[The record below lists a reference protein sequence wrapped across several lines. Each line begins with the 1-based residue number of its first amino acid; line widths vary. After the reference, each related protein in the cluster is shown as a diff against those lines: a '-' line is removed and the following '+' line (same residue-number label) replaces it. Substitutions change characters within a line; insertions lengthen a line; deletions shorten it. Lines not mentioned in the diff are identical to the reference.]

1 MRKYVK
7 LVSALLILVMMMA
20 QVVCVGAATKATVSY
35 SAKQTDHFEKT
46 ITVKFTNAENVT
58 DVYVKTFKDSDATS
72 VQYEKYSM
80 TNVKTFDVTLKV
92 KPNDE
97 KTFRITYKENGENVT
112 KEYNIGGNSYYN
124 PGSATAPKEDYYT
137 GLIGGSSSSSNNGT
151 IIYSYVTDNGCN
163 VYEKWSDVKG
173 YEVKKYD
180 YYYVTCRT
188 LNVRNGAGTWADKV
202 GTLKRNAKVK
212 VYDITKA
219 GWAVIEYNGHL
230 RYVSARYLAEY

>member
-20 QVVCVGAATKATVSY
+20 QVVCVGAAVKASFTIT
-35 SAKQTDHFEKT
+35 AKQVDHFEKE
-46 ITVKFTNAENVT
+46 ITVNVT
-58 DVYVKTFKDSDATS
+58 NGKNVSYVLIEEFDKYGALVAQEGAGFSNT
-72 VQYEKYSM
+72 EKLGV
-80 TNVKTFDVTLKV
+80 TVKVRPTEVAKLKV
-92 KPNDE
+92 TVYE
-97 KTFRITYKENGENVT
+97 GTEEATR
-112 KEYNIGGNSYYN
+112 EYIVGGNSYYN

-151 IIYSYVTDNGCN
+151 IIEGTFDPN
-163 VYEKWSDVKG
+163 KWYGYYDKED

-202 GTLKRNAKVK
+202 GTLKRNAKIK
-212 VYDITKA
+212 VYDITKS
-219 GWAVIEYNGHL
+219 GWAVIEYDGHL
-230 RYVSARYLAEY
+230 RYVSARYIDEY

>member
-20 QVVCVGAATKATVSY
+20 QVVYLNAATAKATTSY

-46 ITVKFTNAENVT
+46 ITVKFNNAEKVT
-58 DVYVKTFKDSDATS
+58 KVYVATYKADNS
-72 VQYEKYSM
+72 PVNYEVHTMSG
-80 TNVKTFDVTLKV
+80 VKSFEVTLKV
-92 KPNDE
+92 KPTDE
-97 KTFRITYKENGENVT
+97 KTFRITYEEDGSKVT
-112 KEYNIGGNSYYN
+112 KDYAIGGNSYYN
-124 PGSATAPKEDYYT
+124 PGSAIAPKEDYYT

-151 IIYSYVTDNGCN
+151 IIEGTFDPN
-163 VYEKWSDVKG
+163 KWYGYCDKED

-202 GTLKRNAKVK
+202 GTLKRNAKIK
-212 VYDITKA
+212 VYDITKS
-219 GWAVIEYNGHL
+219 GWAVIEYDGHL
-230 RYVSARYLAEY
+230 RYVSARYIDEY